1 MKKKKVLVSGIALGL
16 FAAPLVSCV
25 ASVRCISHIDVN
37 NDGKCDHCGQK
48 MEIKKETDI
57 EKIEVSVLPSK
68 TYYAL
73 DEALDLTGGIL
84 TVTYK
89 DGKPA
94 KEIPLTD
101 KSLTISRPNM
111 SSKGKKLVGISYEG
125 KKTSFRIEVGDKR
138 FVVSFDLGYAGAEKI
153 QSQNV
158 VIKGLATKPAD
169 PTREGYDFGGWF
181 KESSC
186 TNAFDFMSDEIM
198 SDTTIFAKWYKQ
210 YEVVFKSNYSE
221 GEDIVSKTKF
231 GKVPSDVVP
240 KERANYRFAGWY
252 EDEGCTQVFDFNKEI
267 TKRVVLFAK
276 WVSESVTFHTITFNE
291 NYGEQPTTTTAN
303 VPDGESLSRPTNPTR
318 ANVTEKGHQAQ
329 NFQFKGW
336 YKDKEGN
343 EPFDFSSAV
352 TADLTLYAGWTGQ
365 YIFEAEHV
373 SFIDETTGM
382 PIQGMGASG
391 GSEGAN
397 MVDSPAPG
405 TEGINASNGYYVTYL
420 FAPMLAL
427 TFNIQSDRAVNDAKL
442 TFRISAESVPFAL
455 SPTETDGVT
464 DDGTT
469 ISNYT
474 ITCNAE
480 PIDYPLIE
488 ISDVTGHEATGG
500 KRPFSDHV
508 LTTSLNLKK
517 GQNKFKF
524 ISSNSHGMG
533 GTMAATA
540 PVIDCIKIDTKAEL
554 SWNPITANEFGQ

>member
-1 MKKKKVLVSGIALGL
+1 MKKKRFLLSGIALGL
-16 FAAPLVSCV
+16 FAAPLMSCV
-25 ASVRCISHIDVN
+25 ASVHCISHIDSN

-57 EKIEVSVLPSK
+57 QKIEVSVLPLK

-84 TVTYK
+84 TVSYK
-89 DGKPA
+89 DGKLD

-101 KSLTISRPNM
+101 KSLTISKPNM
-111 SSKGKKLVGISYEG
+111 SSKGKKLVGITYEG
-125 KKTSFRIEVGDKR
+125 MKTSFKIEVGDKR
-138 FVVSFDLGYAGAEKI
+138 FVVSFDLGYSGAAKI
-153 QSQNV
+153 DSQDV

-169 PTREGYDFGGWF
+169 PTRDGYDFGGWF
-181 KESSC
+181 KEASC
-186 TNAFDFMSDEIM
+186 KNPFDFMSDEIM
-198 SDTTIFAKWYKQ
+198 SDTTIYAKWYKQ
-210 YEVVFKSNYSE
+210 YEVVFKANYSD
-221 GEDIVSKTKF
+221 GKDIVSRTKL

-240 KERANYRFAGWY
+240 EERTNYRFAGWY
-252 EDEGCTQVFDFNKEI
+252 EDEGCTKLFDFNKEI
-267 TKRVVLFAK
+267 TEKVVLFAK
-276 WVSESVTFHTITFNE
+276 WVSENVTFHTITFNE
-291 NYGEQPTTTTAN
+291 NYGSEPKTTTAS
-303 VPDGESLSRPTNPTR
+303 VAEGEALSRPTNPTR

-343 EPFDFSSAV
+343 EPYDFSSGV
-352 TADLTLYAGWTGQ
+352 TSDLTLYAGWTGQ

-373 SFIDETTGM
+373 SFIDETSGM

-420 FAPMLAL
+420 FAPFLTL
-427 TFNIQSDRAVNDAKL
+427 TFNIDSDRAVNDAKL
-442 TFRISAESVPFAL
+442 TFRITCEKVGYAL
-455 SPTETDGVT
+455 SPTEQDGET
-464 DDGTT
+464 ENGTM

-474 ITCNAE
+474 ITCNGTA
-480 PIDYPLIE
+480 IDYPLIE
-488 ISDVTGHEATGG
+488 VADTTGHEDTGG
-500 KRPFSDHV
+500 VRPFSDHV
-508 LTTSLNLKK
+508 LTTSLNLQK

-554 SWNPITANEFGQ
+554 SWNPITDNEFGQ

>member
-186 TNAFDFMSDEIM
+186 TTAFDFMSDEIM

-221 GEDIVSKTKF
+221 GEEIVSKTKF

-267 TKRVVLFAK
+267 TEKVVLFAK

-420 FAPMLAL
+420 FAPFLTL
-427 TFNIQSDRAVNDAKL
+427 TFNIDSDRPVNDAKL
-442 TFRISAESVPFAL
+442 TFRITCESVPYAL
-455 SPTETDGVT
+455 SPTEQDGET
-464 DDGTT
+464 ENGTR
-469 ISNYT
+469 ISNYM
-474 ITCNAE
+474 ITCNDS

-488 ISDVTGHEATGG
+488 ISDVTGHEATSG

-508 LTTSLNLKK
+508 LTTSLNLQR

-524 ISSNSHGMG
+524 ISSNNHGMG

>member
-1 MKKKKVLVSGIALGL
+1 MKKKKVLVSRIALVL
-16 FAAPLVSCV
+16 FASSLVSCV
-25 ASVRCISHIDVN
+25 ASVRCISHIDGN

-48 MEIKKETDI
+48 MEIQKETDI

-89 DGKPA
+89 DGKPE

-101 KSLTISRPNM
+101 KSLTISKPNM

-125 KKTSFRIEVGDKR
+125 MKTSFTIEVGDKR
-138 FVVSFDLGYAGAEKI
+138 FVVSFDLGYDGAEKI
-153 QSQNV
+153 ESQNV
-158 VIKGLATKPAD
+158 VIKGHATKPAD
-169 PTREGYDFGGWF
+169 PIREGYDFGGWY

-186 TNAFDFMSDEIM
+186 TNIFDFMSDEIM

-210 YEVVFKSNYSE
+210 YEVIFKSNYSE
-221 GEDIVSKTKF
+221 GEDIVSKTKL

-240 KERANYRFAGWY
+240 KERANYRFTGWY
-252 EDEGCTQVFDFNKEI
+252 EDEGCTKLFDFNKEI
-267 TKRVVLFAK
+267 TENVVLFAK
-276 WVSESVTFHTITFNE
+276 WVSENVEFHTIIFDE
-291 NYGEQPTTTTAN
+291 NYGEQTKTTTTKVA
-303 VPDGESLSRPTNPTR
+303 DGELLSRPTNPTR

-352 TADLTLYAGWTGQ
+352 SADMTLYAGWTGQ

-373 SFIDETTGM
+373 SFIDEDTGM

-420 FAPMLAL
+420 FAPFLTL
-427 TFNIQSDRAVNDAKL
+427 TFNIDSDRPVNDAKL
-442 TFRISAESVPFAL
+442 TFRITCEKVGYAL
-455 SPTETDGVT
+455 SPTEQDGET
-464 DDGTT
+464 ENHTP
-469 ISNYT
+469 ISNYM
-474 ITCNAE
+474 ITCNGSA
-480 PIDYPLIE
+480 IDYPLIE
-488 ISDVTGHEATGG
+488 VSDVNGHEDTGG
-500 KRPFSDHV
+500 RRPFSDHV

-524 ISSNSHGMG
+524 ISSNDHGMG
-533 GTMAATA
+533 GTMSATA

-554 SWNPITANEFGQ
+554 SWDPITSNEFGQ